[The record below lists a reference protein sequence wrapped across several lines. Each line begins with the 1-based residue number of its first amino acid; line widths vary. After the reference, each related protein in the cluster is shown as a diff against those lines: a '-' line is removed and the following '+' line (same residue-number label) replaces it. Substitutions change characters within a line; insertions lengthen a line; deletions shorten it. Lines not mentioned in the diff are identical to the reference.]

1 MIDHLVYGVP
11 DLAAAVATIADLTG
25 VRAALGGSHPGR
37 GTHNALLALGPRRYL
52 EIIALD
58 PRQHEASALLFPELP
73 GLTVPRLL
81 AWAVAV
87 TSIDGAAERLAG
99 ANLRPL
105 GPLAGARTR
114 SDGRR
119 LSWQTLRVAPPS
131 PALLPFFIAWD
142 AGVVHPADDA
152 PQGCALLS
160 LTIAHPSPDALRS
173 ALGDIAGAVTITAA
187 PGPRLTA
194 SLDTPRGQ
202 VVLG

>member
-11 DLAAAVATIADLTG
+11 DLAAGVAGIADLTG
-25 VRAALGGSHPGR
+25 VHATLGGSHPGR

-58 PRQHEASALLFPELP
+58 PRQDEAPGLLFPELREV
-73 GLTVPRLL
+73 TVPRLL

-87 TSIDGAAERLAG
+87 TSIDQAAERLAA

-114 SDGRR
+114 GDGRR

-131 PALLPFFIAWD
+131 PALVPFFIAWD
-142 AGVVHPADDA
+142 AGVAHPADDA

-173 ALGDIAGAVTITAA
+173 ALGDIAGAVTITTA
-187 PGPRLTA
+187 PSPRLTA
-194 SLDTPRGQ
+194 RLETPKGQ